1 MLIHAEPLRRLLG
14 ETFAATVC
22 SRDEAARIAHGLVKA
37 NLSGH
42 DSHGVIRVPL
52 YIRMA
57 RRGEVIAGRDL
68 VVISENQ
75 VMAVVDGNYGFGQT
89 IGPRAVRLGIDKA
102 SRNGISIIAL
112 RNSGHL
118 GRIGDWP
125 EMAAAAGQISLHFV
139 NSAGSLLVAPFGG
152 TERRMSTNPVAI
164 GVPVPDG
171 PPLILDFATATVAGG
186 KVMVAAKGG
195 KPLPEDSLIGADGTP
210 SSDPSVIF
218 GPSDSTRALDLRKG
232 PGAIRAM
239 GAHKGSGLSF
249 MCELLAGALTG
260 TGCAGPGTPRRANGM
275 LSIYLAAEYF
285 DSDDSFAATVREYV
299 DFFKS
304 ARPAA
309 ANGEVLT
316 PGEPEQRAR
325 ARRQAEGIPLP
336 DRVWQSIL
344 EAARDAGL
352 SQRRIDHAMAQE
364 RGAAESDR
372 RS

>member
-1 MLIHAEPLRRLLG
+1 MDIDFK
-14 ETFAATVC
+14 T
-22 SRDEAARIAHGLVKA
+22 K
-37 NLSGH
+37 
-42 DSHGVIRVPL
+42 
-52 YIRMA
+52 
-57 RRGEVIAGRDL
+57 
-68 VVISENQ
+68 ISELNDRQ
-75 VMAVVDGNYGFGQT
+75 
-89 IGPRAVRLGIDKA
+89 
-102 SRNGISIIAL
+102 RN
-112 RNSGHL
+112 
-118 GRIGDWP
+118 W
-125 EMAAAAGQISLHFV
+125 
-139 NSAGSLLVAPFGG
+139 
-152 TERRMSTNPVAI
+152 
-164 GVPVPDG
+164 
-171 PPLILDFATATVAGG
+171 FATAMVAGG

-249 MCELLAGALTG
+249 MCEILAGALTG

-275 LSIYLAAEYF
+275 LSIYLATEFF

-336 DRVWQSIL
+336 DGVWQSIL
-344 EAARDAGL
+344 KAARDAGM
-352 SQRRIDHAMAQE
+352 SRRQVDEAMAHA
-364 RGAAESDR
+364 RGAESDR

>member
-1 MLIHAEPLRRLLG
+1 MLIEAEPLRRLVG

-57 RRGEVIAGRDL
+57 RRGEVVPGRDL
-68 VVISENQ
+68 TVISENQ
-75 VMAVVDGNYGFGQT
+75 VLSVVDGAYGFGQT

-102 SRNGISIIAL
+102 SRNGVSIIAL

-152 TERRMSTNPVAI
+152 VERRMSTNPVAI
-164 GVPVPDG
+164 GVPAPDGG
-171 PPLILDFATATVAGG
+171 PPLILDFATAMVAGG

-195 KPLPEDSLIGADGTP
+195 KPLPEDCLIGADGAPT
-210 SSDPSVIF
+210 SDPSVIF
-218 GPSDSTRALDLRKG
+218 GPSDSTRALDLREG

-249 MCELLAGALTG
+249 MCEILAGALTG
-260 TGCAGPGTPRRANGM
+260 TGCAGPGKRRRANGM
-275 LSIYLAAEYF
+275 LSIYLAPEYF
-285 DSDDSFAATVREYV
+285 DSDDAFAATVRAYV

-309 ANGEVLT
+309 ADGEVLT

-325 ARRQAEGIPLP
+325 ARRLAEGIPLP
-336 DRVWQSIL
+336 DGVWQSLL
-344 EAARDAGL
+344 EAARDAGM
-352 SQRRIDHAMAQE
+352 SRRQVDEAMAHA
-364 RGAAESDR
+364 RGAESDR